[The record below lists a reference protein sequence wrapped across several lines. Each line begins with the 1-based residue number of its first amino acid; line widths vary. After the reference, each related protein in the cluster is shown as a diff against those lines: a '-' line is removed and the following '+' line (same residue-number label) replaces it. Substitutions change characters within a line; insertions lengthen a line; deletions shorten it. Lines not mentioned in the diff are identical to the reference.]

1 MSVVS
6 DLVKGGLSGLFD
18 SAGNFA
24 TKIRSAITGKTVLN
38 AEELFEIEKLTLQF
52 EADKAKRQADL
63 DVVLIN
69 ADREMAAG
77 QVDINKIE
85 AASSSFF
92 KSGWRP
98 AVGWVCVLS
107 LLYQFIAR
115 PILPWVFDVCQ
126 YSVKDLPSLDMGSLL
141 TLLGGLLGL
150 GGLRTFEKYKKVS

>member
-1 MSVVS
+1 MSFWEKFA
-6 DLVKGGLSGLFD
+6 KGGIEGLLGG
-18 SAGNFA
+18 AGEFV
-24 TKIRSAITGKTVLN
+24 KDFRIAITGKEVLSGEQLLKFDEQ
-38 AEELFEIEKLTLQF
+38 AKAL
-52 EADKAKRQADL
+52 EAA
-63 DVVLIN
+63 LIN
-69 ADREMAAG
+69 ADIQMAQG
-77 QVDINKIE
+77 QVEINKIE
-85 AASSSFF
+85 AASPSFF